1 MATDEEVAAAFIAQ
15 LTTLGA
21 VPYDF
26 DDLAKIS
33 PRPDNYTEVTVTRRY
48 GGEQRASGERD
59 GRLYRAT
66 ARQVSKTV
74 SNARN
79 LRTKSA
85 GLEGVMLTVGSATT
99 TPVEF
104 ETADPIGPDDGWFSG
119 LESWTFAL
127 A

>member
-15 LTTLGA
+15 LSTLGA
-21 VPYDF
+21 LPYDY
-26 DDLAKIS
+26 DDLPA

-48 GGEQRASGERD
+48 GGEQRSSGERD

-66 ARQVSKTV
+66 ARQVAKTV

-85 GLEGVMLTVGSATT
+85 GLEGLMLTIGGATT
-99 TPVEF
+99 TPIEF
-104 ETADPIGPDDGWFSG
+104 ETAEVIAPDDGWFSG
-119 LESWTFAL
+119 LESWTFL
-127 A
+127 LF

>member
-21 VPYDF
+21 IPFDYDN
-26 DDLAKIS
+26 LAAAS
-33 PRPDNYTEVTVTRRY
+33 PKPTNYTEVTVTRRF
-48 GGEQRASGERD
+48 GGEQRSSGERD

-66 ARQVSKTV
+66 ARQVAKTV

-99 TPVEF
+99 TPLEF
-104 ETADPIGPDDGWFSG
+104 ESADSIGPDDGWFSG
-119 LESWTFAL
+119 LETWTFAL
-127 A
+127 I